1 MDLLKA
7 HYDRETGR
15 VQSLEEHLIHVAKYA
30 KKQAELIGQ
39 GDILF
44 LIGLYHDLGKA
55 DRLFQQKL
63 EKNSNLSVDHSYAGA
78 RLLYLRIKEMA
89 KRGLISSSKW
99 QTFAEIIA
107 YVISAHHG
115 MYDIPE
121 IKATNASN
129 YGFSKLNKRLLGYE
143 EGYHYKEDVI
153 KFAKIL
159 NHVITDNGYE
169 SLNDLILK
177 SYDNFQNAWNRLLV
191 NDNTEESFYLGCF
204 VRLYLSL
211 LKNADVLD
219 TVNAYEKLIKPMELS
234 KLQELSK
241 LYCDAI
247 EKKYSSFISDETPLN
262 RIRNSI
268 AKRVKERGK
277 LDSSGIYCLDL
288 PTGAGKTLLS
298 MRYAFH
304 QMKYKGKSK
313 FFYIAPYLSVLEQ
326 NAAEIKKV
334 IGEDEVLE
342 HHSNI
347 FNEEEKYQ
355 NVYSNYLVDSWDS
368 PVVLTSMVQF
378 FQTLFK
384 TKSANIRRFSSLI
397 NAVVILD
404 EVQSLPIEVN
414 SIQNLSFNFLSH
426 VMRAN
431 IVLCTATQPVY
442 DSKRL
447 KHPICY
453 GGKENVGKDIVVLQ
467 HAERKV
473 FQRTELI
480 KFSEENSISSLWDV
494 AKYVIEND
502 KSILII
508 LNTKGA
514 VDKLYEMLIEK
525 GEKRILYKL
534 STNMCAQHR
543 SDVIENIKK
552 QMNSGEHVVCISTQL
567 IEAGVDLDFTC
578 VVRSYAGIDSI
589 VQASG
594 RCNREGKQEI
604 GRVVLVNLGIE
615 ENIKSL
621 KEIKNKKDVT
631 EYILHQQVSPIDIAT
646 LNDHF
651 FERYYAVSQNLMDYP
666 VGDNETVYDYL
677 SQNNYMGA
685 MTAGIL
691 KHSFKTAG
699 QKMNLIQEETIGVLV
714 LYGEGKEELNKLE
727 EMLSENTYYDLEKLK
742 EIKNLLKKLQPYS
755 INVRE
760 GDELLK
766 AAKSYLN
773 GQILI
778 LPKEYYDEQTG
789 VNRSIHSFLL

>member
-1 MDLLKA
+1 
-7 HYDRETGR
+7 
-15 VQSLEEHLIHVAKYA
+15 
-30 KKQAELIGQ
+30 
-39 GDILF
+39 
-44 LIGLYHDLGKA
+44 
-55 DRLFQQKL
+55 
-63 EKNSNLSVDHSYAGA
+63 
-78 RLLYLRIKEMA
+78 
-89 KRGLISSSKW
+89 
-99 QTFAEIIA
+99 
-107 YVISAHHG
+107 
-115 MYDIPE
+115 
-121 IKATNASN
+121 
-129 YGFSKLNKRLLGYE
+129 
-143 EGYHYKEDVI
+143 
-153 KFAKIL
+153 
-159 NHVITDNGYE
+159 
-169 SLNDLILK
+169 
-177 SYDNFQNAWNRLLV
+177 
-191 NDNTEESFYLGCF
+191 
-204 VRLYLSL
+204 
-211 LKNADVLD
+211 
-219 TVNAYEKLIKPMELS
+219 
-234 KLQELSK
+234 
-241 LYCDAI
+241 
-247 EKKYSSFISDETPLN
+247 
-262 RIRNSI
+262 
-268 AKRVKERGK
+268 
-277 LDSSGIYCLDL
+277 
-288 PTGAGKTLLS
+288 
-298 MRYAFH
+298 
-304 QMKYKGKSK
+304 
-313 FFYIAPYLSVLEQ
+313 
-326 NAAEIKKV
+326 
-334 IGEDEVLE
+334 
-342 HHSNI
+342 
-347 FNEEEKYQ
+347 
-355 NVYSNYLVDSWDS
+355 
-368 PVVLTSMVQF
+368 
-378 FQTLFK
+378 
-384 TKSANIRRFSSLI
+384 
-397 NAVVILD
+397 
-404 EVQSLPIEVN
+404 
-414 SIQNLSFNFLSH
+414 
-426 VMRAN
+426 
-431 IVLCTATQPVY
+431 
-442 DSKRL
+442 
-447 KHPICY
+447 
-453 GGKENVGKDIVVLQ
+453 
-467 HAERKV
+467 
-473 FQRTELI
+473 
-480 KFSEENSISSLWDV
+480 
-494 AKYVIEND
+494 
-502 KSILII
+502 
-508 LNTKGA
+508 
-514 VDKLYEMLIEK
+514 MLIEK